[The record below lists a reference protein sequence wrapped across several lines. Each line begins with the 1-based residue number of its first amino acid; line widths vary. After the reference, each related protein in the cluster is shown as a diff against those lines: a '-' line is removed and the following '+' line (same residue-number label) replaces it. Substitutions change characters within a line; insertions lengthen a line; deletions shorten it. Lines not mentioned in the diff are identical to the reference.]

1 MKPAAHRELLAWALV
16 ATLTAVQLLST
27 APLFGQTNLG
37 AWYGV
42 QRGAESAASCEALLR
57 QLEVCTKQVEI
68 ALTEIRTGPTA
79 DLLLAED
86 GGSSD
91 PLSGYAAA
99 PLPDVAE
106 ITLHVNVTGFTP
118 NQPPDSNPCASRQP
132 SDRVLAAS
140 TLARRRAPKAVCV
153 FRDCG
158 DHASE
163 GRCRPGRRY

>member
-27 APLFGQTNLG
+27 ASLFGQTNSA

-42 QRGAESAASCEALLR
+42 QRADTRPLERGAESAASCEALLR
-57 QLEVCTKQVEI
+57 QLEVCTKQLEKV
-68 ALTEIRTGPTA
+68 ARTEIRTGPTA
-79 DLLLAED
+79 DLPLAED

-91 PLSGYAAA
+91 PLSAAA

-118 NQPPDSNPCASRQP
+118 ISPRFESLRFAAAFRSHTCCERAGEKACAQ
-132 SDRVLAAS
+132 
-140 TLARRRAPKAVCV
+140 
-153 FRDCG
+153 
-158 DHASE
+158 
-163 GRCRPGRRY
+163 GRLRFQRLR